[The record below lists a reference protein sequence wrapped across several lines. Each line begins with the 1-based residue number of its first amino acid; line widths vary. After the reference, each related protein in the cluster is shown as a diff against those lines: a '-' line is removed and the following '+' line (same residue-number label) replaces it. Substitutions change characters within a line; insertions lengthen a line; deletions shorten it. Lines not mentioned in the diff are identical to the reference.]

1 MNIVGPG
8 VREIWV
14 RDASGAFRVI
24 YVTKQADAIYVLH
37 CFHKKSAKTSKGD
50 IDIARRRHKQLLKE
64 LNE

>member
-1 MNIVGPG
+1 V
-8 VREIWV
+8 
-14 RDASGAFRVI
+14 S